1 MIAFLGPTGTFTEK
15 AARNAFTDLGPEAFQ
30 PMASIPA
37 VLEAVAA
44 QDVEAAVVP
53 MENSIQGTVHVTIDG
68 LLRHPKLEIAK
79 EVLLRIEQ
87 YLMVHEQ
94 TQLEQVTEVW
104 SHPQALAQCRAFILE
119 HGLHEVQFD
128 STAAAAAELAKS
140 PRTDVAVIGP
150 KQAAFEHSLKV
161 VRSDIADV
169 SENWTRFAVVRIH
182 QAETLSAPPTPAEK
196 GGTDDV
202 QDSTASDKK
211 TMLVV
216 IPYGNFPGVLASIL
230 NVFATLGLNLCWIES
245 RPTRQRLG
253 TYQFF
258 VEIQTGTE
266 SDALKTA
273 ITVLEAYGH
282 GTRVLGSYERSI
294 VSS

>member
-1 MIAFLGPTGTFTEK
+1 MIAFLGPAGTFTET
-15 AARNAFTDLGPEAFQ
+15 AAKNAFADLSPETFQ

-37 VLEAVAA
+37 VLEAVAQGHVSA
-44 QDVEAAVVP
+44 GVVP

-68 LLRHPKLEIAK
+68 LLSHPRLEIVE

-87 YLMVHEQ
+87 HLMVTEQ
-94 TQLEQVTEVW
+94 TRTDQVTEVW
-104 SHPQALAQCRAFILE
+104 SHPQALAQCRAFILDR
-119 HGLHEVQFD
+119 GLCEVQFD
-128 STAAAAAELAKS
+128 STAAAAAELAKQQ
-140 PRTDVAVIGP
+140 RTDVAVIGP
-150 KQAAFEHSLKV
+150 KSAATEHGLSV
-161 VRSDIADV
+161 VQSDIADV
-169 SENWTRFAVVRIH
+169 SENWTRFAVVRINRTE
-182 QAETLSAPPTPAEK
+182 AALPGVAPTEK
-196 GGTDDV
+196 NATHE
-202 QDSTASDKK
+202 ASRFAQQDKK

-245 RPTRQRLG
+245 RPTRLRLG

-266 SDALKTA
+266 NDSLQTA
-273 ITVLEAYGH
+273 ISVLEAYGH
-282 GTRVLGSYERSI
+282 GTRVLGSYERSV